1 LSRTGYE
8 TTMVLVTRNDLNL
21 SSGKLAAQCSHA
33 TAECILKAK
42 LQSPQ
47 ILDKYLKSGA
57 RKIVCA
63 TTNVDTLKRIYG
75 EAKDAGL
82 ICYMVRDAGHT
93 EIPAGTVTVVGIG
106 PGMRNSIDKITSSL
120 PLVK

>member
-1 LSRTGYE
+1 MSKTGYE

-42 LQSPQ
+42 RQSPQ
-47 ILDKYLKSGA
+47 ILDKYLKTGA
-57 RKIVCA
+57 RKIVCN
-63 TTNVDTLKRIYG
+63 TTNIDELKRIYG
-75 EAKDAGL
+75 QAKDAGL
-82 ICYMVRDAGHT
+82 ICHMVRDAGHT

-106 PGMRNSIDKITSSL
+106 PGIRSSIDKITSSL

>member
-1 LSRTGYE
+1 MSKTGYE

-42 LQSPQ
+42 RQSPQ
-47 ILDKYLKSGA
+47 ILDKYLKTGA
-57 RKIVCA
+57 RKIVCT
-63 TTNVDTLKRIYG
+63 TTNVDELKRIYG
-75 EAKDAGL
+75 QAKDAGL
-82 ICYMVRDAGHT
+82 ICHMVRDAGHT

-106 PGMRNSIDKITSSL
+106 PGIRSSIDKITSSL

>member
-1 LSRTGYE
+1 MSKTGYE

-33 TAECILKAK
+33 TAECVLKAK
-42 LQSPQ
+42 RQSPQ
-47 ILDKYLKSGA
+47 ILDKYLKTGA
-57 RKIVCA
+57 RKIVCT
-63 TTNVDTLKRIYG
+63 TTNVDALKRIYG

-82 ICYMVRDAGHT
+82 ICHMVRDAGHT

-106 PGMRNSIDKITSSL
+106 PGIRSSIDKITSSL

>member
-1 LSRTGYE
+1 MSKTGYE

-42 LQSPQ
+42 RQSPQ
-47 ILDKYLKSGA
+47 ILDKYLKTGA
-57 RKIVCA
+57 RKIVCN
-63 TTNVDTLKRIYG
+63 TTNVDELKRIYG
-75 EAKDAGL
+75 QAKDAGL
-82 ICYMVRDAGHT
+82 ICHMVRDAGHT

-106 PGMRNSIDKITSSL
+106 PGIRSSIDKITSSL

>member
-1 LSRTGYE
+1 
-8 TTMVLVTRNDLNL
+8 MVLVTRNDLNL

-57 RKIVCA
+57 RKIVCS

>member
-1 LSRTGYE
+1 
-8 TTMVLVTRNDLNL
+8 MVLVTRNDLNL

-33 TAECILKAK
+33 TAECVLKAK
-42 LQSPQ
+42 RQSPQ
-47 ILDKYLKSGA
+47 ILDKYLKTGA
-57 RKIVCA
+57 RKIVCT
-63 TTNVDTLKRIYG
+63 TTNVDALKRIYG

-120 PLVK
+120 PLVR

>member
-1 LSRTGYE
+1 MSKTGYE

-33 TAECILKAK
+33 TAECVLKAK
-42 LQSPQ
+42 RQSPQ
-47 ILDKYLKSGA
+47 ILDKYLKTGA
-57 RKIVCA
+57 RKIVCT
-63 TTNVDTLKRIYG
+63 TTNVDALKRIYG

-82 ICYMVRDAGHT
+82 ICHMVRDAGHT
-93 EIPAGTVTVVGIG
+93 EIPTGTVTVVGIG
-106 PGMRNSIDKITSSL
+106 PGIRSSIDKITSSL

>member
-1 LSRTGYE
+1 MSKTGYE

-33 TAECILKAK
+33 TAECVLKAK
-42 LQSPQ
+42 RQSPQ
-47 ILDKYLKSGA
+47 ILDKYLKTGA
-57 RKIVCA
+57 RKIVCT
-63 TTNVDTLKRIYG
+63 TTNVDALKRIYG

-93 EIPAGTVTVVGIG
+93 EIPPGTVTVVGIG

>member
-1 LSRTGYE
+1 MSKTGYE

-42 LQSPQ
+42 RQSPQ
-47 ILDKYLKSGA
+47 ILDKYLKTGA
-57 RKIVCA
+57 RKIVCN
-63 TTNVDTLKRIYG
+63 TTNVDELKRIYG
-75 EAKDAGL
+75 QAKDAGL
-82 ICYMVRDAGHT
+82 ICHMVRDAGHT

>member
-1 LSRTGYE
+1 MSKTGYE

-42 LQSPQ
+42 RQSPQ
-47 ILDKYLKSGA
+47 ILDKYLKTGA
-57 RKIVCA
+57 RKIVCN
-63 TTNVDTLKRIYG
+63 TTNVDELKRIYG
-75 EAKDAGL
+75 QAKDAGL
-82 ICYMVRDAGHT
+82 ICHMVRDAGHT

-106 PGMRNSIDKITSSL
+106 PGIRSSIDKITSSL
-120 PLVK
+120 PLGK

>member
-1 LSRTGYE
+1 LSKTGYE

-42 LQSPQ
+42 RQSPQ
-47 ILDKYLKSGA
+47 ILDKYLKTGA
-57 RKIVCA
+57 RKIVCT
-63 TTNVDTLKRIYG
+63 TTNVDALKRIYG

-106 PGMRNSIDKITSSL
+106 PGVRASIDKITSSL

>member
-1 LSRTGYE
+1 MSKTGYE

-42 LQSPQ
+42 RQSPQ
-47 ILDKYLKSGA
+47 ILDKYLKTGA
-57 RKIVCA
+57 RKIVCT
-63 TTNVDTLKRIYG
+63 TTNVDALKRIYG

-106 PGMRNSIDKITSSL
+106 PGVRASIDKITSSL